1 MTDAKLQAMTKRFKG
16 WKGKVTKY
24 WSEKL
29 GESIKV
35 GNWVRKVS
43 PSSDKVENQVKVSK
57 CRIESIWKVRNQ
69 VREKTCCYVSSHS
82 VPILPSR
89 RQTWKALVHNICV
102 DPSMAFFSVQSFCSQ
117 SVSGPLHGGFFAK
130 FLLTI
135 YVRTPPWCSSS
146 CLFTRCVRISPSWCR
161 LLPFPLLPHPHS
173 KSVPIWNG
181 FVSWEN
187 IFRVRACDACWKQ
200 VLVTVN
206 KYQLPYESDSSFR
219 SSNLTG
225 PSSFWF
231 VWSVFKGWSVNLE
244 ILIRWLET
252 QSSLKHRFK
261 SAKRPTSIC
270 SR

>member
-89 RQTWKALVHNICV
+89 RQTWKALVHNICL

-117 SVSGPLHGGFFAK
+117 SVSGPLHGGFFCKVFAHNICLDPSMVLF
-130 FLLTI
+130 FLFVHKMRPDFSIL
-135 YVRTPPWCSSS
+135 VSPP
-146 CLFTRCVRISPSWCR
+146 T
-161 LLPFPLLPHPHS
+161 LPPPP
-173 KSVPIWNG
+173 
-181 FVSWEN
+181 
-187 IFRVRACDACWKQ
+187 
-200 VLVTVN
+200 T
-206 KYQLPYESDSSFR
+206 
-219 SSNLTG
+219 
-225 PSSFWF
+225 
-231 VWSVFKGWSVNLE
+231 
-244 ILIRWLET
+244 
-252 QSSLKHRFK
+252 SSLKICAHLKRFRILRK
-261 SAKRPTSIC
+261 YFQS
-270 SR
+270 